1 MFIGVDVGG
10 TNTDAVLMDGAK
22 LLGAAKAPTTADV
35 TSGIVAGV
43 SGLLAQDSRAGQADA
58 VMVGTTHFTN
68 ALLERRNLSRTAVI
82 RLALPATQLLPPL
95 VDWPSELKEAV
106 GGLTF
111 MVRGGHE
118 FDGREI
124 SPLDRGELRITVR
137 GLRNQGVRAVALSGV
152 FSLVNPAHE
161 TEAAAI
167 VREEAP
173 DMRLCLSHENGRMGL
188 LERENAATLNACLG
202 DMAALTFGGI
212 REALESLGI
221 NAPLFM
227 SQNDGTLMDTGFASR
242 FPVLTISSGPT
253 NSMRGAAWLSG
264 VRDGI
269 VVDVGGTSTDVG
281 ALVKG
286 FPREA
291 TVGIQIAGVRTNFRM
306 PDMISIPLGGGS
318 IVLRQAE
325 DERLD
330 GARGEGLSIG
340 PESVGYRLMEQAL
353 VFGGDTLTA
362 TDLAVAGSQARVG
375 DPGLVEHLERPLIA
389 AAMTEI
395 RGRVETAIDRVKLSG
410 EDTPVVLVGGGAI
423 LLGDQLSGAS
433 EVLRPQH
440 SDVANAIGAAIA
452 QVGGQVERVYSLE
465 QAGREEAIADCSA
478 AAAERA
484 VAAGADP
491 ASVEVVE
498 IDEVPLA
505 YVPSNAT
512 LVRVKAVGNLAS
524 MVR

>member
-10 TNTDAVLMDGAK
+10 TNTDAVLMDGAQ
-22 LLGAAKAPTTADV
+22 LAGAAKAPTTADV
-35 TSGIVAGV
+35 TSGIFAAV
-43 SGLLAQDSRAGQADA
+43 SELLSQGPRGAQVNA

-68 ALLERRNLSRTAVI
+68 ALLERRNLSSTAVI
-82 RLALPATQLLPPL
+82 RLSLPATQLLPPL
-95 VDWPSELKEAV
+95 VDWPTELKDAIGGFTYMV
-106 GGLTF
+106 G
-111 MVRGGHE
+111 GGHE

-124 SPLDRGELRITVR
+124 SPLDREEVRNTVR
-137 GLRNQGVRAVALSGV
+137 DLRDQGVRAVALSGV

-167 VREEAP
+167 IREEAP
-173 DMRLCLSHENGRMGL
+173 DIRVCLSHENGRMGL

-202 DMAALTFGGI
+202 DMAALTIRGI
-212 REALESLGI
+212 GEALESLGI

-227 SQNDGTLMDTGFASR
+227 SQNDGTLMDTEFASR

-291 TVGIQIAGVRTNFRM
+291 AVAIQLAGVRTNFRM
-306 PDMISIPLGGGS
+306 PDTVSIPLGGGS
-318 IVLRQAE
+318 IVLRQAQ
-325 DERLD
+325 DERLGQAQD
-330 GARGEGLSIG
+330 RGLSIG
-340 PESVGYRLMEQAL
+340 PESVGYRLTEQAL
-353 VFGGDTLTA
+353 VFGGGTLTT
-362 TDLAVAGSQARVG
+362 TDMAVADGRARVG
-375 DPGLVEHLERPLIA
+375 NPGLVERLERPLVDS
-389 AAMTEI
+389 AMAEI
-395 RGRVETAIDRVKLSG
+395 RHRVETAIDRVKLSG
-410 EDTPVVLVGGGAI
+410 GDAPVVLVGGGSI
-423 LLGDQLSGAS
+423 LLGDELAGAS
-433 EVLRPQH
+433 DVLRPQH
-440 SDVANAIGAAIA
+440 ADVANAIGAAIA

-478 AAAERA
+478 AAVERA

-491 ASVEVVE
+491 ATVEVVE

-512 LVRVKAVGNLAS
+512 LVRVKAVGNLAAG
-524 MVR
+524 R

>member
-10 TNTDAVLMDGAK
+10 TNTDAVLMDGAQ
-22 LLGAAKAPTTADV
+22 LVGAAKAPTTADV
-35 TSGIVAGV
+35 TSGIVAAIAE
-43 SGLLAQDSRAGQADA
+43 LLAQNPRGVQVDA

-68 ALLERRNLSRTAVI
+68 ALLERRNLSPTAVV

-95 VDWPSELKEAV
+95 VDWPAELKDAI
-106 GGLTF
+106 GGSIY

-124 SPLDRGELRITVR
+124 SPLDRDELRNAVWDM
-137 GLRNQGVRAVALSGV
+137 QAKDVRAVALSGV
-152 FSLVNPAHE
+152 FSLVNPSHE

-167 VREEAP
+167 IREEAP
-173 DMRLCLSHENGRMGL
+173 DLRLCLSHENGRMGL

-202 DMAALTFGGI
+202 DMAALTIRGI
-212 REALESLGI
+212 GEALESLGI
-221 NAPLFM
+221 TAPLFM
-227 SQNDGTLMDTGFASR
+227 SQNDGTLMDTEFAAR

-291 TVGIQIAGVRTNFRM
+291 AVAIQLAGVRTNFRM
-306 PDMISIPLGGGS
+306 PDMVSIPLGGGT
-318 IVLRQAE
+318 VVEPEPFR
-325 DERLD
+325 
-330 GARGEGLSIG
+330 IG

-353 VFGGDTLTA
+353 VFGGDTLTT
-362 TDLAVAGSQARVG
+362 TDLAVADGRARIG
-375 DPGLVEHLERPLIA
+375 NPGLVERLERPLVD
-389 AAMTEI
+389 AAMAEI
-395 RGRVETAIDRVKLSG
+395 RSRVETAIDRVKLSG
-410 EDTPVVLVGGGAI
+410 SDVPVVLVGGGSI
-423 LLGDQLSGAS
+423 LLGDELAGTS

-440 SDVANAIGAAIA
+440 ADVANAIGAAIA

-478 AAAERA
+478 AAVQRA
-484 VAAGADP
+484 VSAGADP
-491 ASVEVVE
+491 ATVEVVE

-512 LVRVKAVGNLAS
+512 LVRVKAVGSLAA
-524 MVR
+524 R